1 MGRQILLTVEGEA
14 PLRDGDWHE
23 VCAVTA
29 EVLKR
34 KKCVEVTLRH
44 GKGEHEGRCH
54 VVQLALPIR
63 PHGITAE
70 FFRACGFEVSEGTT
84 VRPSEVVGRTLEVK
98 FQIDLTG
105 MAVVSSFRGYAQE
118 TPN

>member
-1 MGRQILLTVEGEA
+1 MRQVFLTVEGEA
-14 PLRDGDWHE
+14 PLRDGNWYK
-23 VCAVTA
+23 VGVVTA

-34 KKCVEVTLRH
+34 KKWVEVTLRH

-63 PHGITAE
+63 PNGITAE

-105 MAVVSSFRGYAQE
+105 MAVVSSFRGFDQE
-118 TPN
+118 KPR